1 VVGSVIFI
9 VVVAALFVSVLLYG
23 RNGRRDNWL
32 TRAIISSRNGRV
44 AFLPKPWDPS
54 DGPRPDPSFV
64 RTLAVSAAGLIAG
77 LALAFTHT
85 GGFWA
90 VAFIIGAVIVP
101 VTTAY
106 RITKDGGKLR
116 WTWRTSEND
125 PSDRG
130 PGD

>member
-1 VVGSVIFI
+1 VGSVIFI
-9 VVVAALFVSVLLYG
+9 LIVAALFVFVLLYV

-32 TRAIISSRNGRV
+32 TRPIISNRNGRLE
-44 AFLPKPWDPS
+44 FFPKRRDPS
-54 DGPRPDPSFV
+54 DGPRPEPSFL
-64 RTLAVSAAGLIAG
+64 RTLAVSGAGLIAA

-90 VAFIIGAVIVP
+90 TAIIIGAVIVP

-106 RITKDGGKLR
+106 RVTKDGGRLR
-116 WTWRTSEND
+116 WTWRTSDDD

-130 PGD
+130 PGG